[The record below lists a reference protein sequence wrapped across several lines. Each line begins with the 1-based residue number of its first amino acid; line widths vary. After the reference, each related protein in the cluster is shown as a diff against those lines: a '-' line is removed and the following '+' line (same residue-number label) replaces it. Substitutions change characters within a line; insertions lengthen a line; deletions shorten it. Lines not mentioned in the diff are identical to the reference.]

1 MEKRENWASN
11 FGMIMA
17 FAGMAI
23 GIGNC
28 WRFPYL
34 VGQYGGGAF
43 VFAYLLLILIIV
55 VPLALIEAGIGKG
68 LQGGCITAWT
78 EILKNKT
85 GGKIFGGIFALS
97 YSMENF
103 FAIVVTG
110 QALYY
115 AIMFI
120 TGRTST
126 TNVDILYDSMLTDY
140 KPLLIICVLTTV
152 AVTGVIILG
161 VVKGIENVCKYFI
174 PLILVIFA
182 VVTVVSFVTVPNIKE
197 GYNFYLAPDWK
208 QLGNFNLWKA
218 ALSQALFSIGVGPG
232 CCLTYG
238 SHCSRKD
245 DLVLSMITVCMLD
258 LSAALLA
265 GFAIIP
271 TCVAMGLD
279 PQSGAALLFKVLP
292 AALANIPGG
301 AVMGALAMLA
311 VFFAQFTSDI
321 AQLETSITA
330 FEDGCGFKRIPI
342 TAVGG
347 VITLV
352 MVIVCTVNRG
362 QFDFWNNLIG
372 NYAFLITAAVGG
384 FFYAYIFGI
393 KKIRTEYINEGASIE
408 LGGWFDKLVK
418 FVAMPLMLIV
428 MIDSLFPFLG

>member
-34 VGQYGGGAF
+34 VGQYGGGTF
-43 VFAYLLLILIIV
+43 VFVYLLLMLVIV

-85 GGKIFGGIFALS
+85 GGKVFGGIFAMS

-120 TGRTST
+120 TGQTSADT
-126 TNVDILYDSMLTDY
+126 VDIIYDNMIINY

-161 VVKGIENVCKYFI
+161 VIKGIENVCKYFI

-182 VVTVVSFVTVPNIKE
+182 IVTLVSFFTVPNITK

-238 SHCSRKD
+238 SHCKRKD
-245 DLVLSMITVCMLD
+245 DLVLGMITVCMLD
-258 LSAALLA
+258 ISAALLA

-271 TCVAMGLD
+271 TCVAMGID

-292 AALANIPGG
+292 AALSNIPGG

-321 AQLETSITA
+321 AQMETSVTA
-330 FEDGCGFKRIPI
+330 FEDGCGIGRKQI
-342 TAVGG
+342 TIIAG

-352 MVIVCTVNRG
+352 MVIVCTINRG

-372 NYAFLITAAVGG
+372 NYAFLITAAVGS
-384 FFYAYIFGI
+384 FFYAYIYGI
-393 KKIRTEYINEGASIE
+393 KKVRTLFINEGASIK
-408 LGGWFDKLVK
+408 LGVWFDILIK
-418 FVAMPLMLIV
+418 FIAMPLMLII
-428 MIDSLFPFLG
+428 MLDSLFPFLG